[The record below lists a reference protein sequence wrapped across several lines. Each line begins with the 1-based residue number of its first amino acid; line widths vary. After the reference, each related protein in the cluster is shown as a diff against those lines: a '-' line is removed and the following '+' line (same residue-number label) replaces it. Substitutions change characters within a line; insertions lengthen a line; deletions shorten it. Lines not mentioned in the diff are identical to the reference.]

1 MTTATRGKDKETASN
16 GTAKETKTRAEMGTR
31 EKIERTVRIR
41 GLTDIMFDRY
51 PGDNDTKL
59 EPWQKLYLGG
69 ENGRQIMLPSA
80 NIMSFLSAQNTDSAP
95 KRLMDP
101 RKYKIFA
108 QACGSFVTIKP
119 RMVPFLRDDKTI
131 FFGKLVNDLDE
142 ESGIYVDRRVA
153 RLEKGIPNPKVRP
166 TLPLPWELEFHL
178 TLLPNRQIQEQ
189 QLLNVFTEGLICLG
203 LGTFR
208 GQFGKAEVVLWE

>member
-1 MTTATRGKDKETASN
+1 MTTANENTKKHSQRETS
-16 GTAKETKTRAEMGTR
+16 TRAEQGTR
-31 EKIERTVRIR
+31 EKIVRRVHLR

-69 ENGRQIMLPSA
+69 EKGRTICLPSA
-80 NIMSFLSAQNTDSAP
+80 NIISFLSAQNTDSAP

-101 RKYKIFA
+101 RKYKRFA
-108 QACGSFVTIKP
+108 LACGSFVTIAP
-119 RMVPFLRDDKTI
+119 RMIPFVRDGKPI
-131 FFGKLVNDLDE
+131 QFGKLVNDEDA
-142 ESGIYVDRRVA
+142 ESGVYIHRSVA

-166 TLPLPWELEFHL
+166 VLPLNWELHFQF
-178 TLLPNRQIQEQ
+178 TLFPNREIQET
-189 QLLNVFTEGLICLG
+189 QLLNVFAEGLLSLG

-208 GQFGKAEVVLWE
+208 GQYGKAEVILWE